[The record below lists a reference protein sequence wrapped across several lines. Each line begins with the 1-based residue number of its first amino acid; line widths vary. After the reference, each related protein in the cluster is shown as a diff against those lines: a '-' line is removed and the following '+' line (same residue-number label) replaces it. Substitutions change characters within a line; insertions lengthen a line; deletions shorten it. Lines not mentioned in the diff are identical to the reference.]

1 MQDYYN
7 MNQTTMSIALDYI
20 PEENHPARYI
30 NTQVESL
37 KIDYNYQFGRPHEYT
52 LMVFFCFVLY
62 WGLEMSIRIVQKED

>member
-52 LMVFFCFVLY
+52 LLAFFISVLY
-62 WGLEMSIRIVQKED
+62 

>member
-52 LMVFFCFVLY
+52 LVVVK
-62 WGLEMSIRIVQKED
+62 W

>member
-52 LMVFFCFVLY
+52 LMVFFISVLY
-62 WGLEMSIRIVQKED
+62 